1 MTGQPLSVDDAYRLG
16 FVARIC
22 TDTEAL
28 HAEAD
33 RYAGWFA
40 DAAPD
45 AIRLGRKAFA
55 VLADLPAP
63 QALDA
68 AQLFNLAFFLG
79 DELPEGAGAFLEK
92 RRRRGRTAMAE
103 AYLVDAVRTPV
114 GKRGGA
120 LSAIHPADLGAT
132 VIEALLART
141 GADPDAVDDVVW
153 GCVGQMG
160 PQASNIGRI
169 TALSAGPARA
179 RPGDDGGP
187 AVRVLAAGRALRGPG
202 GDGRRP
208 GPRVAGGVEVM
219 SQVPIASP
227 TTIGLEHGMAHPRG
241 GERWRRRFGD
251 QAITQF
257 RGAELIAEKWD
268 LSRSAMEAFALGEPP
283 ASAGGRPTA
292 DAFDEEMVSVA
303 GLDHDEG
310 PRRGSTA
317 AALAALDP
325 ISEGGRLTAALASQ
339 ISDGAA
345 ALLVASAEAVRRHGL
360 RPLPASTPWPWSA
373 PTPCS
378 CSPVRSRPPRP
389 RCAAPGCRWT
399 RSGRSRSTRRSP
411 PSSWPGRPRPA
422 PTSDSTNP
430 QGGAI
435 ALGHPLGATGARL
448 MTTMLHRMRRDGTR
462 YGLQT
467 MCEGGGMAN
476 ATILELL

>member
-1 MTGQPLSVDDAYRLG
+1 
-16 FVARIC
+16 
-22 TDTEAL
+22 
-28 HAEAD
+28 
-33 RYAGWFA
+33 
-40 DAAPD
+40 
-45 AIRLGRKAFA
+45 
-55 VLADLPAP
+55 
-63 QALDA
+63 
-68 AQLFNLAFFLG
+68 
-79 DELPEGAGAFLEK
+79 
-92 RRRRGRTAMAE
+92 MAE

-120 LSAIHPADLGAT
+120 LSATHPADLGAT

-141 GADPDAVDDVVW
+141 GADPAAVDDVVW

-160 PQASNIGRI
+160 PQASNIGRT
-169 TALSAGPARA
+169 TALSAGLPEHV
-179 RPGDDGGP
+179 PGTTVDRQCGSSQQ
-187 AVRVLAAGRALRGPG
+187 AVHFAAQAVMAGVQDLV
-202 GDGRRP
+202 
-208 GPRVAGGVEVM
+208 VAGGVEVM

-251 QAITQF
+251 QAINQF
-257 RGAELIAEKWD
+257 RGADLIAEKWD
-268 LSRSAMEAFALGEPP
+268 LSRSDMEAFALESHHRALAAAEAHGF
-283 ASAGGRPTA
+283 
-292 DAFDEEMVSVA
+292 DAELLSVA
-303 GLDHDEG
+303 GLEHDEG

-317 AALAALDP
+317 AALALLSP
-325 ISEGGRLTAALASQ
+325 INEGGRLTAALASQ

-360 RPLPASTPWPWSA
+360 QPMARVHTMAVVGSDPVFMLTGPIPATE
-373 PTPCS
+373 
-378 CSPVRSRPPRP
+378 
-389 RCAAPGCRWT
+389 AALR
-399 RSGRSRSTRRSP
+399 RSGLSLDEIGTFEVNEAFASVVLAWAAET
-411 PSSWPGRPRPA
+411 GA
-422 PTSDSTNP
+422 DLGLTNP